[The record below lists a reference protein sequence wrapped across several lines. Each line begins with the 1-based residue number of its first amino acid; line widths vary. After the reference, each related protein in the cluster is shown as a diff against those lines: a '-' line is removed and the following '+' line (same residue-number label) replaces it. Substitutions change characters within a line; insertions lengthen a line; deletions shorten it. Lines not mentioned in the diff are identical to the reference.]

1 MELSFT
7 NILDADAA
15 WRIACDFEAP
25 MATVIKH
32 TNPCGIAIHEDQPT
46 AYRRA
51 FEGDSTSAYGGILG
65 FNRTV
70 TASTAEAMRGVLY
83 HIIVAPDYEPE
94 ALRMLKRRKQ
104 LRVLKAAP
112 ERGPGASLDAR
123 RVGGGALLQ
132 SADTSNEDGG
142 SWKTVTDREPT
153 EAECRDL
160 ALAWKV
166 SRHIKSN
173 TIVLAKDDAMVG
185 MGAGQPN
192 RVTSVHLALRL
203 AGEKARGS
211 SLASDAFMPFAD
223 NVEMAAEGG
232 VTAVVQPGGSL
243 RDDEVIEAAN
253 RLGMAMVFTGTRH
266 FLH

>member
-1 MELSFT
+1 M
-7 NILDADAA
+7 
-15 WRIACDFEAP
+15 
-25 MATVIKH
+25 
-32 TNPCGIAIHEDQPT
+32 
-46 AYRRA
+46 
-51 FEGDSTSAYGGILG
+51 
-65 FNRTV
+65 
-70 TASTAEAMRGVLY
+70 
-83 HIIVAPDYEPE
+83 
-94 ALRMLKRRKQ
+94 
-104 LRVLKAAP
+104 
-112 ERGPGASLDAR
+112 
-123 RVGGGALLQ
+123 Q
-132 SADTSNEDGG
+132 SADTSNEDSG

-173 TIVLAKDDAMVG
+173 SIVLAKDYAMVG

-232 VTAVVQPGGSL
+232 VAAVVQPGGSL